1 LIDGYRPGEAPPRK
15 PHMEI
20 PKIGI
25 RPAITNIDE
34 RLEEDSSYR
43 NTTSRGNKESY
54 MIKETNVT
62 DLKIQVIVGDKSNT
76 GGQGQKISI
85 SEKETPFR
93 LERTPNGMNMGVRM
107 STGVQYPICMS
118 EVVSKNESTPKVDAS
133 GRFSIEF
140 GHKRETFLVRES
152 ASKLD
157 TSDLLRESPHKDMR
171 GISTVKISE
180 FSERA
185 KKSKVTKNRVG
196 ADSVINKLGIES

>member
-1 LIDGYRPGEAPPRK
+1 MIDGYSPGDAPPRK
-15 PHMEI
+15 QHMEI

-25 RPAITNIDE
+25 GPMITNIDE

-54 MIKETNVT
+54 RKKETNVT
-62 DLKIQVIVGDKSNT
+62 DIKIQVIVGDKSNT
-76 GGQGQKISI
+76 GDNGQKISI
-85 SEKETPFR
+85 SEKEKQFR
-93 LERTPNGMNMGVRM
+93 LESTPDDRNMGVRM
-107 STGVQYPICMS
+107 STAVQYPMCIS

-140 GHKRETFLVRES
+140 RHKRDTFLLGDS

-157 TSDLLRESPHKDMR
+157 TPDLLRESPHQDIC

-185 KKSKVTKNRVG
+185 NKSNVTKNRVG
-196 ADSVINKLGIES
+196 ADSVINKLGIEC